1 MHALRRPLAILLP
14 VAGALA
20 LLCLPAVPAGAA
32 DFGESIAAYDVH
44 LTIATDGRMR
54 VREQITYDFGT
65 DHKHGIFRTIP
76 TTLHYDNKYDRIY
89 KVEHIHVTSPSGA
102 PTKTQVKKGS
112 ETVIRIGDPNHTVTG
127 RQVYVISY
135 DVEGALNHFP
145 DHEELLWN
153 AIGTEWEVPIT
164 AATATVEAPAT
175 VTRVACTTGLGGSSL
190 PCASAVS
197 DGRSASFKQPEMG
210 SQQALTVVTAV
221 PAGSVAAKPILQERF
236 AVSRAF
242 AVTPATSGG
251 LAALVVLTVGGVLW
265 LLWTRGRDRRYIGQ
279 VPGLA
284 PAAGQQEIDQARPL
298 FTKPDGAV
306 EFVPPDG
313 IRPGQVGTLLDESAD
328 VLDVSAT
335 IVDLAVRKYL
345 FIEELPRKTVFASRD
360 WRLTRLD
367 GDPAAL
373 LPYERK
379 LYQALVG
386 SRQTVLMSELKNTF
400 ATSMASVREQLYV
413 DAVKQGWFKG
423 RPDKVRGQWAVF
435 GWLLLGAGVGL
446 TYLLAKYTHLAL
458 LGLGVIAG
466 GVVLRLS
473 AKHMPARTPKGSAAL
488 ARVLGFRQYIRTAEV
503 DQLKFEERESIFSRY
518 LPYAIVFGETDRW
531 AKAFASLAAVPSA
544 GGVGGTGSALY
555 WYSGPGSW
563 DLGHFGSSMNSF
575 TTQSSGALTSTPG
588 GSGSSGFGGGGFSG
602 GGGGGG
608 GGGSW

>member
-1 MHALRRPLAILLP
+1 M
-14 VAGALA
+14 
-20 LLCLPAVPAGAA
+20 AV
-32 DFGESIAAYDVH
+32 F
-44 LTIATDGRMR
+44 
-54 VREQITYDFGT
+54 
-65 DHKHGIFRTIP
+65 
-76 TTLHYDNKYDRIY
+76 
-89 KVEHIHVTSPSGA
+89 
-102 PTKTQVKKGS
+102 
-112 ETVIRIGDPNHTVTG
+112 
-127 RQVYVISY
+127 
-135 DVEGALNHFP
+135 
-145 DHEELLWN
+145 
-153 AIGTEWEVPIT
+153 
-164 AATATVEAPAT
+164 
-175 VTRVACTTGLGGSSL
+175 
-190 PCASAVS
+190 
-197 DGRSASFKQPEMG
+197 
-210 SQQALTVVTAV
+210 
-221 PAGSVAAKPILQERF
+221 
-236 AVSRAF
+236 
-242 AVTPATSGG
+242 GG
-251 LAALVVLTVGGVLW
+251 LLGLLGLLVGGVVW
-265 LLWTRGRDRRYIGQ
+265 LLWTRGRDRRFVGQ

-284 PAAGQQEIDQARPL
+284 PAAGQREIDQARPL
-298 FTKPDGAV
+298 FTSPDGAV

-313 IRPGQVGTLLDESAD
+313 IRPCQVGTLIDEKAD

-335 IVDLAVRKYL
+335 IVDLAVRKYI
-345 FIEELPRKTVFASRD
+345 FIEELPRKTWFSSRD

-367 GDPAAL
+367 ADTEQL

-379 LYQALVG
+379 LYKALVG
-386 SRQTVLMSELKNTF
+386 NRQTVLMSELKNKF
-400 ATSMASVREQLYV
+400 AASVASVQEQMYTDV
-413 DAVKQGWFKG
+413 VKQGWFKG
-423 RPDKVRGQWAVF
+423 RPDKVRGQWTAY
-435 GWLLLGAGVGL
+435 GWMLLVAGAGL